1 MFSCHSGANL
11 YPTCTQLW
19 RFINQLE
26 RISPS
31 FLTHFIQK
39 YTQAPLLVVCMLRDI
54 TIKTQIFI
62 HLSAISIAPTAAT
75 SIASIAS
82 TASVAHGLSINLP
95 ARWLEF
101 YSLLDPEFA
110 PHFPPGL
117 CRHLA
122 IKACGMTSIFIP
134 SLVKLH
140 AARDERQT
148 QMRHEIIQMKKWSTC
163 NTPVNHQRLQSTKN
177 QCIAQVQQHPQAT
190 HPFQRFLYADN
201 SPLPA
206 TTSPY
211 RAYIKLNRRTNQDR
225 PRMNTTDQ
233 YNTRQHNSNRTHN
246 NTIIQHN
253 PTQYLR
259 K

>member
-19 RFINQLE
+19 RFSNQLE

-31 FLTHFIQK
+31 FLTHFVQK
-39 YTQAPLLVVCMLRDI
+39 NTQAPLLVVCMLRDI

-75 SIASIAS
+75 SIAS

-148 QMRHEIIQMKKWSTC
+148 QLCHEITRMKKMVYMQHTSQPPKTSINEKSMYRSSTATSSSYSSLPKVLVC
-163 NTPVNHQRLQSTKN
+163 WLFTITSNHQS
-177 QCIAQVQQHPQAT
+177 VQGIH
-190 HPFQRFLYADN
+190 
-201 SPLPA
+201 
-206 TTSPY
+206 
-211 RAYIKLNRRTNQDR
+211 
-225 PRMNTTDQ
+225 
-233 YNTRQHNSNRTHN
+233 
-246 NTIIQHN
+246 
-253 PTQYLR
+253 
-259 K
+259 

>member
-31 FLTHFIQK
+31 FLTHFVQK

-75 SIASIAS
+75 SIAS

-101 YSLLDPEFA
+101 CSLLDPEFA

-148 QMRHEIIQMKKWSTC
+148 QMRHEIIQMKKMVYMQHTSQPPKTSINEKSMYRSSTATSSSYSSLPKVLVC
-163 NTPVNHQRLQSTKN
+163 WQFTITSNHQS
-177 QCIAQVQQHPQAT
+177 VQGIH
-190 HPFQRFLYADN
+190 
-201 SPLPA
+201 
-206 TTSPY
+206 
-211 RAYIKLNRRTNQDR
+211 
-225 PRMNTTDQ
+225 
-233 YNTRQHNSNRTHN
+233 
-246 NTIIQHN
+246 
-253 PTQYLR
+253 
-259 K
+259 